1 MRIGLAVAWLQRVD
15 DAQNAHRTDA
25 YCDCDVEDGS
35 ESMAARQNMAEAL
48 LSEGAYAQAEPI
60 LHALHEQLADACG
73 AEHVRTLDA
82 RLKWAYTLAGQGR
95 LVAAEHNIRE
105 VLSLLLAN
113 EWTHEQEYVNST
125 MANLAVCVRLQGRY
139 LESES
144 IERDVLALNRRVFG
158 ITHPCTLKTH
168 INLAH
173 SLYGQLRYSEAMAL
187 LNAALRT
194 VRQVFGVSHP
204 LTVVTARTQ
213 SSWRAV
219 IHRSNH
225 NRRVIRNN
233 HRFIRRRRAFEA
245 AIVSHGLT
253 ASTPQWNKTG
263 RY

>member
-15 DAQNAHRTDA
+15 DAQNAHRTNA

-35 ESMAARQNMAEAL
+35 DSSESFAARQNMADAL
-48 LSEGAYAQAEPI
+48 LSEGAFSQAEPI

-73 AEHVRTLDA
+73 AEDVRTLDA
-82 RLKWAYTLAGQGR
+82 RVKWAYTLAGQGR
-95 LVAAEHNIRE
+95 LVVAEHNIRE

-113 EWTHEQEYVNST
+113 EWTHEHEYVNST
-125 MANLAVCVRLQGRY
+125 MVNLAVCVRLQGRY

-144 IERDVLALNRRVFG
+144 IERDVLALHRRAFG
-158 ITHPCTLKTH
+158 NSHPFTLKTH
-168 INLAH
+168 INLAR
-173 SLYGQLRYSEAMAL
+173 SLYGQFRYREAMAL
-187 LNAALRT
+187 LNAALRI

-204 LTVVTARTQ
+204 MTAEAARTQ

-233 HRFIRRRRAFEA
+233 HRFIRRSRAFEA
-245 AIVSHGLT
+245 AIGSHGLT
-253 ASTPQWNKTG
+253 A
-263 RY
+263 